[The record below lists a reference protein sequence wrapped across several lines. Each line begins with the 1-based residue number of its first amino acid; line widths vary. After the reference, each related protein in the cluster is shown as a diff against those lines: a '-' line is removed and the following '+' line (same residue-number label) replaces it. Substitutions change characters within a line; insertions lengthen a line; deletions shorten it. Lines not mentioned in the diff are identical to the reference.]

1 LRVLFDTNVILDVL
15 LDREPHVEASARIL
29 YRVENGELSGWLCAT
44 TVTTVF
50 YFVAKAAGR
59 DTALA
64 EIRKLFS
71 LFEIATVNRPVL
83 EGALVADFSDYED
96 AVLHQAARQVDAKA
110 IVTRNSRHFK
120 NAALPVYTPDELSE
134 ILALQTRKT

>member
-1 LRVLFDTNVILDVL
+1 MRVLFDTNVVLDVL

-44 TVTTVF
+44 TVTTLF

-64 EIRKLFS
+64 EIKKLFS
-71 LFEIATVNRPVL
+71 LFEIATVNRPIL
-83 EGALVADFSDYED
+83 ESALDPGFSDYED

-110 IVTRNSRHFK
+110 IVTRNARHFK
-120 NAALPVYTPDELSE
+120 NAVLPVYSPEELSE
-134 ILALQTRKT
+134 ILTLQSRKE